1 MSKKSIKIISILLT
15 TVLALIFLTTTTFAA
30 AKPSEFATGGTDVSG
45 QTLSNVGKNIITTI
59 RTVAM
64 IISVVVLMVLG
75 IKYMMGSAEE
85 KASYKKTMMPYIVGA
100 VLVFGA
106 AAISDMVFTFA
117 SELGK

>member
-15 TVLALIFLTTTTFAA
+15 VVLALMLLTTTAFA
-30 AKPSEFATGGTDVSG
+30 AKPGDFASGGNDVSG
-45 QTLSNVGKNIITTI
+45 GTLSKAGKNIIETI

-64 IISVVVLMVLG
+64 IVSVIVLMVLG

-100 VLVFGA
+100 ILVFGA
-106 AAISDMVFTFA
+106 AAVSNMVFDFA
-117 SELGK
+117 TNLGK